1 MIAARVFDLLET
13 VGADLRRDAFPE
25 LLPAS
30 GAEVLPEETPV
41 GEEERLQADRVAW
54 WERDGRHGHAG
65 TGGVCDLRDG
75 AAGLAVGQARVRGA
89 TVQVSPPID
98 SSFTHSAI

>member
-1 MIAARVFDLLET
+1 MISARVFDLLHT

-41 GEEERLQADRVAW
+41 GEEIEHREVVLR
-54 WERDGRHGHAG
+54 GHRHPVLPLVHL
-65 TGGVCDLRDG
+65 D
-75 AAGLAVGQARVRGA
+75 AR
-89 TVQVSPPID
+89 
-98 SSFTHSAI
+98 